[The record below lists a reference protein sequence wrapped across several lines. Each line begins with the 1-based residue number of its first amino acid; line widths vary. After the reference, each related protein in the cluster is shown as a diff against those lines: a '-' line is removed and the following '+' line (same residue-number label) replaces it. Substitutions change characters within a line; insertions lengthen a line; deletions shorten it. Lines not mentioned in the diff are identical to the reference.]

1 MTTETDLYGVLGVA
15 RNASA
20 DEIKRAFRKLA
31 MEFHPDRNKDPE
43 AETRFKQVNAAYE
56 VLSDQD
62 KRAKYDRFGMGGVNG
77 GAQGFSGHEGFGGF
91 GDIFDAFFRGT
102 AQRRAGPQP
111 GSDLRATLE
120 LTLEEAVFGVEKEIV
135 YQRTE
140 RCNDCKAT
148 GQADGAPR
156 DTCPECNGAGE
167 LRRVQQSLF
176 GQFVNVTAC
185 GRCRGE
191 GQIVTNPCPACRGAG
206 AKRAR
211 VKRTVRIPGGVDEG
225 SQIRIA
231 GEGDAGQHGGP
242 GGNLY
247 VELAVKD
254 HPVFKR
260 LDQNLVYDLPLNVA
274 QAALGMDV
282 EIPTLEGDT
291 EELKLKGGIQPGE
304 VHVIKGR
311 GVPHLRGGGRGDL
324 LVRTFVV
331 VPDKLS
337 TQQKELMRQL
347 AESLGTPE
355 VPDEDSSFFGR
366 IRDVFS

>member
-31 MEFHPDRNKDPE
+31 MEYHPDRNKDPE

-56 VLSDQD
+56 VLSDTD
-62 KRAKYDRFGMGGVNG
+62 KRAKYDRFGMSGVNG
-77 GAQGFSGHEGFGGF
+77 GAQGFAGHEGFGGF

-102 AQRRAGPQP
+102 ATRRAGPQP

-148 GQADGAPR
+148 GQVDGGPR

-191 GQIVTNPCPACRGAG
+191 GQIVTDPCPACRGAG

-231 GEGDAGQHGGP
+231 GEGDAGAHGGP
-242 GGNLY
+242 SGNLY
-247 VELAVKD
+247 VELAVAE

-274 QAALGMDV
+274 QAALGV
-282 EIPTLEGDT
+282 EVDIPTLEGDT
-291 EELKLKGGIQPGE
+291 EDLKLKAGVQPGE

-337 TQQKELMRQL
+337 VEQKELMRQL

-355 VPDEDSSFFGR
+355 VPAEDSSFFGR

>member
-1 MTTETDLYGVLGVA
+1 MTTETDLYGVLGVG
-15 RNASA
+15 RDASA

-31 MEFHPDRNKDPE
+31 MEFHPDRNKEPE

-56 VLSDQD
+56 VLSDTD
-62 KRAKYDRFGMGGVNG
+62 KRAKYDRYGMGGVNG

-102 AQRRAGPQP
+102 ATRQGGPQ
-111 GSDLRATLE
+111 GGADLRATLE

-148 GQADGAPR
+148 GQADGGAR
-156 DTCPECNGAGE
+156 ETCPECNGQGE

-185 GRCRGE
+185 QRCRGE
-191 GQIVTNPCPACRGAG
+191 GQIVTNPCTACRGIG

-211 VKRTVRIPGGVDEG
+211 VKRSVRIPAGVDSG
-225 SQIRIA
+225 SQIRIT
-231 GEGDAGQHGGP
+231 GEGDAGAHGGP
-242 GGNLY
+242 SGNLY
-247 VELAVKD
+247 VELAVRD
-254 HPVFKR
+254 HEVFR
-260 LDQNLVYDLPLNVA
+260 RIDQNLVFDLPLNVA
-274 QAALGMDV
+274 QAALGLDA
-282 EIPTLEGDT
+282 EIPTLDGDAET
-291 EELKLKGGIQPGE
+291 LKLRGGVQPGE

-324 LVRTFVV
+324 LVQTFVV
-331 VPDKLS
+331 VPDKL
-337 TQQKELMRQL
+337 TVEQKELMRQL

-355 VPDEDSSFFGR
+355 VPDESSFFGR
-366 IRDVFS
+366 IRDAFS